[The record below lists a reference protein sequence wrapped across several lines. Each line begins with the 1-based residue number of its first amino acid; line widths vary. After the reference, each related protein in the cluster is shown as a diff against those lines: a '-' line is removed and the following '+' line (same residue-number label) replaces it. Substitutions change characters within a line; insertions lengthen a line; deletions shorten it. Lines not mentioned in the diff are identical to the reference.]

1 MELDNKNV
9 SFSKQPMSKDSNT
22 FIKLNSFSLR
32 KKHNEKVTELYWSIR
47 NNYPRLTLNTDTKVF
62 DFANMIIAPFDYIT
76 LISFIDK
83 FLEMLDVGEQDVIK
97 ISCKNNK
104 FIRENGKN
112 IRTDEK
118 IIQAEV
124 VLGITSKGV
133 AYISCTR
140 PGEEKIAFPILL
152 NREWFNLYDK
162 EGVEVNELKIL
173 SLKYAKNYFKQ
184 LKETLSKYL
193 SEANTV
199 RLITYDKNSKD
210 ENKPT
215 DNQTVKPDS
224 LQQEQLKQSET
235 NTDTQSQHEEVL
247 EVKHEDKIIDNNNDS
262 LLEEFLG

>member
-1 MELDNKNV
+1 MDTENKNV
-9 SFSKQPMSKDSNT
+9 SYSKQPMSKDTNT
-22 FIKLNSFSLR
+22 FIRLNSFSLR
-32 KKHNEKVTELYWSIR
+32 QKHNDKIAELYWSIR

-62 DFANMIIAPFDYIT
+62 DFGNMIIAPFDYIT

-83 FLEMLDVGEQDVIK
+83 FIEMIEVGEQDVIK
-97 ISCKNNK
+97 ISCKNVK

-124 VLGITSKGV
+124 ILGITGKGV

-152 NREWFNLYDK
+152 NREWFNLYNK
-162 EGVEVNELKIL
+162 AGEEVNELKIL

-184 LKETLSKYL
+184 LKESLSKHL
-193 SEANTV
+193 SEAT
-199 RLITYDKNSKD
+199 
-210 ENKPT
+210 
-215 DNQTVKPDS
+215 TVKLLTMNKD
-224 LQQEQLKQSET
+224 LDNKKEQVTEDNKKEDFNNIE
-235 NTDTQSQHEEVL
+235 NTL
-247 EVKHEDKIIDNNNDS
+247 EVRQEDKIIQNDNKDE